1 MEPVA
6 QLEQA
11 LRRQD
16 WTQAMQVA
24 DRLIARSRGSVPG
37 WLGRA
42 RCNLSLGRL
51 RDAETDL
58 ERLSRLAPQDPAA
71 LLLRGIVHH
80 RLGRSEQAVGVLR
93 PLLDR
98 NSPNR
103 VDVAVALAETLH
115 RAARHQELS
124 DLMDRDDVWGD
135 DPRATLFRARVIGRQ
150 DPEAAITAL
159 QAIAR
164 AAGSDVLRRITGFEA
179 VRLLD
184 KAGRYREAFDL
195 AALVH
200 LHTTPRFDVDGL
212 VGRVREQRDLLA
224 RGAFRAPARV
234 QPVQG
239 VAMVVALPRS
249 GTTLLE
255 QMLDSH
261 PDVSGIGEYDGVRT
275 LADGV
280 VAAGAWPWGLGTM
293 DVARTLQDRYLE
305 GARVTQRAG
314 TRWTFDKNLHAWT
327 WLPAV
332 AAVLPGAVCLHVAR
346 DPRDTAISLF
356 LSNFHPV
363 SFGWTRSLEDIRR
376 VVEAERSLLPESLAI
391 LGIPY
396 EAIVYE
402 DLVAD
407 PVGHARR
414 CLERLGL
421 AMADQVVQP
430 ERNQRTVLTLS
441 HEQVRNPINAR
452 SIGRWRNYAWA
463 FDEGWNELAA
473 RHDARRVHKATQ
485 DASAVQQ

>member
-1 MEPVA
+1 VVPPNVDPEA

-37 WLGRA
+37 WLARA

-51 RDAETDL
+51 RDAEADL
-58 ERLSRLAPQDPAA
+58 ERLARLAPHDPGA
-71 LLLRGIVHH
+71 LLLQGIVHH
-80 RLGRSEQAVGVLR
+80 RLGRSERAVSVLR

-98 NSPNR
+98 KPPNR

-115 RAARHQELS
+115 RAARHDEMAS
-124 DLMDRDDVWGD
+124 LMEREDVCGA
-135 DPRATLFRARVIGRQ
+135 DPRAALFRARVVSKN
-150 DPEAAITAL
+150 DPGAAIAAL
-159 QAIAR
+159 EGIAR
-164 AAGSDVLRRITGFEA
+164 SEGSDVLRRITGFEA

-195 AALVH
+195 AAFVH
-200 LHTTPRFDVDGL
+200 QHTTPRFDVDGL

-224 RGAFRAPARV
+224 RGAFPARARV

-261 PDVSGIGEYDGVRT
+261 PDISGIGEYDGVRT

-280 VAAGAWPWGLGTM
+280 VASGAWPWGLGNM
-293 DVARTLQDRYLE
+293 DAARALQDRYLE
-305 GARVTQRAG
+305 GARVTQRSG
-314 TRWTFDKNLHAWT
+314 TRWTFDKNLHAWQ

-332 AAVLPGAVCLHVAR
+332 AAVLPGAVCLHVSR

-363 SFGWTRSLEDIRR
+363 SFGWTRSIEDIRR
-376 VVEAERSLLPESLAI
+376 VAEAERSLLPQALETLE
-391 LGIPY
+391 IPH

-441 HEQVRNPINAR
+441 HEQVRSPINTR
-452 SIGRWRNYAWA
+452 SIGRWRHYAWA
-463 FDEGWNELAA
+463 FEQGWASLAA
-473 RHDARRVHKATQ
+473 QHDARRMHR
-485 DASAVQQ
+485 